1 MSITIRPATL
11 DDAPAIAAIYAPYVL
26 TSIVTFEEV
35 APDVAEIRA
44 RMQKVW
50 DAGLPYYVAEEDG
63 AVVAYAY
70 AGRFHTRIGYRF
82 AVENSVYVAQS
93 HHRKGIGARLVER
106 LIQDCTRLGYRQ
118 MVALI
123 GENDASVAM
132 HAKLGFSSA
141 GALPK
146 IGLKFGRWI
155 GVVYMQRALG
165 EGSGSVPM
173 TDPGRMEA

>member
-1 MSITIRPATL
+1 MPITIRPATL
-11 DDAPAIAAIYAPYVL
+11 ADAPAIAAIYAPYVL
-26 TSIVTFEEV
+26 SSIVTFEE
-35 APDVAEIRA
+35 APPDVAEIGA

-50 DAGLPYYVAEEDG
+50 KAGLPYYVAAEDG

-70 AGRFHTRIGYRF
+70 AGLFHSRIGYRF
-82 AVENSVYVAQS
+82 AVENSVYVAHA
-93 HHRKGIGARLVER
+93 HHRKGIGRALVQR
-106 LIQDCTRLGYRQ
+106 LIEDCTALGYRQ

-132 HAKLGFSSA
+132 HAKLGFKPA
-141 GALPK
+141 GALPQ

-165 EGSGSVPM
+165 EGAGSIPAS
-173 TDPGRMEA
+173 DPGRM